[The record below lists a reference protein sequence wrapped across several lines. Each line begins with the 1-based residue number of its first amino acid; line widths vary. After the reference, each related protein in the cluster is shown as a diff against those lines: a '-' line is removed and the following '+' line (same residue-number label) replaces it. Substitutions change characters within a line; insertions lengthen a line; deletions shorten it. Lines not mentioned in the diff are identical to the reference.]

1 MNVRW
6 LVESGCRIVAHGGLV
21 VGLFAL
27 LGCQTQR
34 SADRPHAAVNPPPP
48 VAIGTPN
55 TSSAASKS
63 APPSVPESGSP
74 WRSLF
79 DGKSLSGWA
88 ETGFAGRGLVKVS
101 EGKLILETG
110 LMTGVTWTNAAD
122 LPRINYEI
130 ALDAMR
136 VEGSDF
142 FCALTFPVKENPCSF
157 IVGGWGGGVVG
168 LSSLDG
174 QDAANNDTTRYM
186 SFDTGKWYALRVRVT
201 ETNLQC
207 WIDADKVVDVE
218 TKDRRIS
225 IRPEVEDSRPLGIA
239 SWSTTAALRNI
250 RLRKL

>member
-1 MNVRW
+1 MAR
-6 LVESGCRIVAHGGLV
+6 
-21 VGLFAL
+21 VGLLIGLTTL
-27 LGCQTQR
+27 LGCR
-34 SADRPHAAVNPPPP
+34 SQSGADRSRATSNPPPP
-48 VAIGTPN
+48 VVQATTDPPV
-55 TSSAASKS
+55 APKS
-63 APPSVPESGSP
+63 ATPTAAEPGGP

-79 DGKSLSGWA
+79 DGKTLAGWT
-88 ETGFAGRGLVKVS
+88 ETDFAGRGSVKVND
-101 EGKLILETG
+101 GRLILESG
-110 LMTGVTWTNAAD
+110 IMTGVTWTNGAD

-136 VEGSDF
+136 VDGSDF
-142 FCALTFPVKENPCSF
+142 FCALTFPVKDDPCSF

-174 QDAANNDTTRYM
+174 QDAANNDTTRFM
-186 SFDTGKWYALRVRVT
+186 SFDNGKWYALRVRVT

-225 IRPEVEDSRPLGIA
+225 IRPEVENSRPLGIA

>member
-1 MNVRW
+1 MKLRW
-6 LVESGCRIVAHGGLV
+6 FIGSGRSSVAPGGLV
-21 VGLFAL
+21 IGLAAL
-27 LGCQTQR
+27 LGCQTQQ
-34 SADRPHAAVNPPPP
+34 SADRPYTASQPPPP
-48 VAIGTPN
+48 IAITTPN
-55 TSSAASKS
+55 TPATHSPVAPSA
-63 APPSVPESGSP
+63 PESGGP
-74 WRSLF
+74 WRQLF
-79 DGKSLSGWA
+79 DGKTLKGWA
-88 ETGFAGRGLVKVS
+88 ETDFAGRGPVKVS

-136 VEGSDF
+136 VDGSDF
-142 FCALTFPVKENPCSF
+142 FCALTFPVKEDPCSF

-186 SFDTGKWYALRVRVT
+186 SFENGKWYALRVRVT

-207 WIDADKVVDVE
+207 WIDADNVVDVE

-225 IRPEVEDSRPLGIA
+225 IRSEVEDSRPLGIA

>member
-1 MNVRW
+1 MKARW
-6 LVESGCRIVAHGGLV
+6 FIG
-21 VGLFAL
+21 VGLSNVARCAL
-27 LGCQTQR
+27 VIALSALPGCQTQR
-34 SADRPHAAVNPPPP
+34 SADRPYSAPHPPPP
-48 VAIGTPN
+48 IAIATPN
-55 TSSAASKS
+55 SPATSGPAVPAA
-63 APPSVPESGSP
+63 PEAGGP
-74 WRSLF
+74 WRALF
-79 DGKSLSGWA
+79 DGKSLAGWA
-88 ETGFAGRGLVKVS
+88 ETDFAGRGPVKVS

-136 VEGSDF
+136 VDGSDF
-142 FCALTFPVKENPCSF
+142 FCALTFPVKEDPCSF
-157 IVGGWGGGVVG
+157 IVGGWGGSLVG

-174 QDAANNDTTRYM
+174 QDAANNDTTRFM
-186 SFDTGKWYALRVRVT
+186 SFDNGKWYALRVRVT

-207 WIDADKVVDVE
+207 WIDSDKVVDVE

-225 IRPEVEDSRPLGIA
+225 IRSEVEGSRPLGIA

>member
-1 MNVRW
+1 
-6 LVESGCRIVAHGGLV
+6 
-21 VGLFAL
+21 
-27 LGCQTQR
+27 
-34 SADRPHAAVNPPPP
+34 
-48 VAIGTPN
+48 
-55 TSSAASKS
+55 
-63 APPSVPESGSP
+63 
-74 WRSLF
+74 
-79 DGKSLSGWA
+79 
-88 ETGFAGRGLVKVS
+88 
-101 EGKLILETG
+101 
-110 LMTGVTWTNAAD
+110 VTWTNAAE

-142 FCALTFPVKENPCSF
+142 FCALTFPVKEDPCSF

-186 SFDTGKWYALRVRVT
+186 SFDNGKWYALRVRVT

-207 WIDADKVVDVE
+207 WIDSDIVVDVE

-225 IRPEVEDSRPLGIA
+225 IRSEVEASRPLGIA

>member
-1 MNVRW
+1 MHVRILTGTGLRNV
-6 LVESGCRIVAHGGLV
+6 AAGGLV
-21 VGLFAL
+21 IGLSAL
-27 LGCQTQR
+27 LGCQSQR
-34 SADRPHAAVNPPPP
+34 SADPPHATPSPPPP
-48 VAIGTPN
+48 IAIATPN
-55 TSSAASKS
+55 SPVASRPAAPSS
-63 APPSVPESGSP
+63 PESGGP

-79 DGKSLSGWA
+79 DGKSLAGWK
-88 ETGFAGRGLVKVS
+88 ETDFAGRGPVKVS
-101 EGKLILETG
+101 DGKLILETG

-136 VEGSDF
+136 VAGSDF
-142 FCALTFPVKENPCSF
+142 FCALTFPVKEDPCSF

-186 SFDTGKWYALRVRVT
+186 SFDNGKWYALRLRVT

-225 IRPEVEDSRPLGIA
+225 IRSEVEDSRPLGIA
-239 SWSTTAALRNI
+239 SWSTKAALRNI